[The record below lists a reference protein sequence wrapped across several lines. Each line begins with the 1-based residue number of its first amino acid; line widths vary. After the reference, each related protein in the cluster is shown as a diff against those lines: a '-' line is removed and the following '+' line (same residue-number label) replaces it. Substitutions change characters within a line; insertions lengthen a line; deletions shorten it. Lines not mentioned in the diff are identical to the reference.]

1 MLRGSSKQT
10 IHFRDDVSELSSPSN
25 WGDRPGPLSLAD
37 HRLTTEGLQAR
48 RTAGEALLRARCQRQ
63 REAEVQACS
72 LACRCLGSRVAKACV
87 DVFRGG
93 SIVNQRRQS
102 MVFIW
107 SEVQSIILLPC
118 ESETRGPFLIAVTTL
133 RLQAGEMLLQAA
145 SARSRARW
153 AVEMMTFILRER
165 APDASG
171 HARCNLCSTDRG
183 GRALPTVLFMD
194 MMRIVCEVARTQ
206 PSPEGIALLAE
217 ALEMLSVGQGLH
229 GTIPSEPGQGYDYTA
244 ALHFPSAAVCR
255 FREAARRAQ
264 EDLEEWCSWR
274 EVTKLLP
281 APKGLD
287 EDLWRTRVL
296 PFLCPRDPSLRDTG
310 LLGYPSAVESQLVSA
325 AERCRRIVS

>member
-1 MLRGSSKQT
+1 MLRGSSKQI

-93 SIVNQRRQS
+93 PVVNQRPS
-102 MVFIW
+102 MVFTW

-133 RLQAGEMLLQAA
+133 RLQAGELLLQAA

-153 AVEMMTFILRER
+153 AVEMMTFILKER
-165 APDASG
+165 APDDSG
-171 HARCNLCSTDRG
+171 HARCNLCSTGRG
-183 GRALPTVLFMD
+183 GSALPTVLFMD
-194 MMRIVCEVARTQ
+194 MMRIVCEAARTQ

-217 ALEMLSVGQGLH
+217 ALEMLSLRQGFH
-229 GTIPSEPGQGYDYTA
+229 GTVPSEPGQGYCYA
-244 ALHFPSAAVCR
+244 SAMHFPSAAMCR

-281 APKGLD
+281 VPKGL
-287 EDLWRTRVL
+287 EEALWRTRVL
-296 PFLCPRDPSLRDTG
+296 PFLCPRDASLRDTE
-310 LLGYPSAVESQLVSA
+310 LLGYPVAVESQLVSA